1 MKTTAGW
8 GSTSAAIL
16 DIVQAFGPM
25 TRQEIGN
32 HLEMD
37 RMYVSAIITRMT
49 KDTPKAG
56 KRLYVERYVYDS
68 EGQKRYPRAVYA
80 AGNKP
85 CAKRPKADHKE
96 NRRRYLAG
104 LRKRMTGNSV
114 FNLGLTRRQY
124 EAKRRAG

>member
-1 MKTTAGW
+1 MTTKASY
-8 GSTSAAIL
+8 GSISAAIL
-16 DIVQAFGPM
+16 KIVQEFGPM
-25 TRQEIGN
+25 TRQEIGDQ
-32 HLEMD
+32 LEMD

-49 KDTPKAG
+49 KDTVKAG

-80 AGNKP
+80 AGSEP
-85 CAKRPKADHKE
+85 CAKRPKADQKA
-96 NRRRYLAG
+96 NRRRYVAG

-124 EAKRRAG
+124 EAMRRVG

>member
-1 MKTTAGW
+1 MKTKAGY
-8 GSTSAAIL
+8 GETSTKIL
-16 DIVQAFGPM
+16 KIISEYGPM
-25 TRQEIGN
+25 TRQEVCV
-32 HLEMD
+32 HLDTD

-56 KRLYVERYVYDS
+56 KRLYIESYVYDS

-85 CAKRPKADHKE
+85 DAKRPKPDHKE
-96 NRRRYLAG
+96 TRRRYLANV
-104 LRKRMTGNSV
+104 RKRMTGNSV

>member
-1 MKTTAGW
+1 MTRAAYGET
-8 GSTSAAIL
+8 STKIL
-16 DIVQAFGPM
+16 QIVTEFGPM
-25 TRQEIGN
+25 TRQEVCV
-32 HLEMD
+32 HLDTD

-56 KRLYVERYVYDS
+56 KRLYVQSYVYDS

-80 AGNKP
+80 AGSLP
-85 CAKRPKADHKE
+85 DAKRPKPDVKE
-96 NRRRYLAG
+96 TRRRYRTN

-124 EAKRRAG
+124 EAKRRMG

>member
-1 MKTTAGW
+1 MKAGY
-8 GSTSAAIL
+8 GETSTKIL
-16 DIVQAFGPM
+16 KIISEYGPM
-25 TRQEIGN
+25 TRQEVCV
-32 HLEMD
+32 HLDTD

-56 KRLYVERYVYDS
+56 KRLYVESYVYDS

-80 AGNKP
+80 VGNKP
-85 CAKRPKADHKE
+85 DAKRPKPDHKE
-96 NRRRYLAG
+96 TRRRYLANV
-104 LRKRMTGNSV
+104 RKRMTGNSV